1 MCHFKQ
7 EDVKL
12 AAPQTR
18 SQLNQ
23 FSIIISVFIKWT
35 LTFTLTGV
43 IWLLC
48 SAVCLLSGL
57 FLSFSKWIVF
67 REREREKKKKKF
79 NELMEWI
86 HGIPLGTEAHTH
98 RDRLNDTHIWCSD
111 WSRWQHSASEQ
122 QHAAQNNRINL
133 CLLVK
138 YWLRYPSSHQVRVRG
153 MLHVLHLSLRTVTSS
168 IL

>member
-57 FLSFSKWIVF
+57 FL
-67 REREREKKKKKF
+67 ERERKKKKKF

-98 RDRLNDTHIWCSD
+98 TDRLNDTHIWCSD

-122 QHAAQNNRINL
+122 QHEEL
-133 CLLVK
+133 TCVC
-138 YWLRYPSSHQVRVRG
+138 WLNTGSDIPAVRG